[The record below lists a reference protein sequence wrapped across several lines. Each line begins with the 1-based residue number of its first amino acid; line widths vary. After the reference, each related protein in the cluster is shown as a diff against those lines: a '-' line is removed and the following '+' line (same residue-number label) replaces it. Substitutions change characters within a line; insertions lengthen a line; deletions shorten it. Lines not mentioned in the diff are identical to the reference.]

1 MKIIILII
9 LFCVNLFSWD
19 FDYNQLSSN
28 ETELTNKLIK
38 IGEPHGLGL
47 ELAAIGIVETRL
59 GKFES
64 NNKYI
69 CGIHQINTKI
79 AMKRIGSNGNK
90 NRLCE
95 ELNSNENLSSIFAL
109 NELIYWKKYTKNN
122 ISQMITNYNSGFE
135 KSSHSK
141 EYLRRFN
148 MVYNKLKKLNITAG

>member
-1 MKIIILII
+1 MI

-47 ELAAIGIVETRL
+47 ELAAIGIIETRL

-69 CGIHQINTKI
+69 CGIHQINTRI

-95 ELNSNENLSSIFAL
+95 ELNINENLSSIFAL

-148 MVYNKLKKLNITAG
+148 IVYNELKRLNATEG

>member
-47 ELAAIGIVETRL
+47 ELAAIGIIETRL

-69 CGIHQINTKI
+69 CGIHQINT
-79 AMKRIGSNGNK
+79 S
-90 NRLCE
+90 
-95 ELNSNENLSSIFAL
+95 
-109 NELIYWKKYTKNN
+109 Y
-122 ISQMITNYNSGFE
+122 Q
-135 KSSHSK
+135 
-141 EYLRRFN
+141 
-148 MVYNKLKKLNITAG
+148 